1 MKFTIFVMISV
12 LWLGNVHSAV
22 AGKSDIQAGKLAASN
37 CQGCHGPKG
46 ISPVPNYPN
55 LAGQQ
60 TAYFIKAMNDYKN
73 GDRKDAVM
81 NGVVSSLSDNDIK
94 NLAAFYAS
102 LPVK

>member
-1 MKFTIFVMISV
+1 MKFTLWAMISL
-12 LWLGNVHSAV
+12 LWLSSFQLAF
-22 AGKSDIQAGKLAASN
+22 AGKADIQAGKLAASN
-37 CQGCHGPKG
+37 CQGCHGPTG

-60 TAYFIKAMNDYKN
+60 IAYFIKAMNDYKN
-73 GDRKDAVM
+73 GARKDSVM
-81 NGVVSSLSDNDIK
+81 NGVVGSLTDTDIK

>member
-1 MKFTIFVMISV
+1 MKFTMFLIINV
-12 LWLGNVHSAV
+12 LWLSSLQLAF
-22 AGKSDIQAGKLAASN
+22 AGKADIQAGKLAASN

-60 TAYFIKAMNDYKN
+60 IAYFIKAMNDYKN
-73 GDRKDAVM
+73 GDRKDSVM
-81 NGVVSSLSDNDIK
+81 NGVVGSLAENDIK